1 MLRMV
6 IRVSPTLRP
15 TLGAITD
22 RLLTETGL
30 DYSHASIV
38 RGLVVV
44 GLLAVERASQIAPMF
59 VGVRMPGVGRKARAG
74 PCRARETCHREARP
88 SS

>member
-1 MLRMV
+1 MSALLFRMV
-6 IRVSPTLRP
+6 IRVSPNLRP
-15 TLGAITD
+15 TLGVIAD

-44 GLLAVERASQIAPMF
+44 GLLAVERASHLAPLF
-59 VGVRMPGVGRKARAG
+59 AGVRIPRGRRKGAR
-74 PCRARETCHREARP
+74 RN
-88 SS
+88 S

>member
-1 MLRMV
+1 MSARLFRMV

-15 TLGAITD
+15 TLGAIAD

-38 RGLVVV
+38 RGLVAV
-44 GLLAVERASQIAPMF
+44 GLVAVEGAPRLAPLF
-59 VGVRMPGVGRKARAG
+59 AGVRIPRGKKRR
-74 PCRARETCHREARP
+74 